1 MDVVVVGAG
10 MAGLGAALA
19 LCDAGH
25 RVTVLEASDRLGGR
39 VLTYRWRGLVAELG
53 GEWIDDGHGEIVAL
67 CGRFGLQLRSD
78 KSRQCSIFRGT
89 AVLDTMPEDDWALGM
104 AAAGLSEGAQGAIR
118 RLLGTIAAGAAALIR
133 PSAPA
138 DTVAADLDRHSVAS
152 WLAEAGAPA
161 EAAEWLAIGV
171 RSDFGVGP
179 EEISLLQ
186 LAQCWEEAPPRASSR
201 IIGGNDRLPEAMAS
215 ALRGEVR
222 LGSAVEA
229 IRASA
234 QGVEVLAGPRRIIA
248 DAVVVAVAAG
258 AAGAIR
264 YEPPLPGAQTAALAA
279 LGYGR
284 ITKRLLPCVARPW
297 SGERSSWWFTDL
309 PSQVLYEPSWGQPGQ
324 GGLLTAYTAGTTYP
338 DEGQALAD
346 LDAVFPGARTAW
358 AGQSV
363 AKCWGDDPCSG
374 GAYAAF
380 GPGYLTEHGA
390 VLGRAHGR
398 IAFAGEHLSLRNP
411 GYMEGAVRSGQD
423 AARYLLGKYDTP
435 LAR

>member
-1 MDVVVVGAG
+1 MDVVVVGG
-10 MAGLGAALA
+10 GLAGLGAALA

-25 RVTVLEASDRLGGR
+25 RVTVFEASNRLGGR

-53 GEWIDDGHGEIVAL
+53 GEWIDDRHGEIVAL
-67 CGRFGLQLRSD
+67 CERFGMQLQAD
-78 KSRQCSIFRGT
+78 ESRQCSIFRGT
-89 AVLDTMPEDDWALGM
+89 AILDTMPEDDWALGM
-104 AAAGLSEGAQGAIR
+104 AAAGLSEGAQEAIR
-118 RLLGTIAAGAAALIR
+118 RLLATIAAGAAALTS
-133 PSAPA
+133 PNAPA
-138 DTVAADLDRHSVAS
+138 DAVATDLDRHSVAS

-161 EAAEWLAIGV
+161 EAAEWLAVGV

-186 LAQCWEEAPPRASSR
+186 LALGREEAPPRASSR
-201 IIGGNDRLPEAMAS
+201 IIGGNDRLPEAMAG

-222 LGSAVEA
+222 LGTAVEA
-229 IRASA
+229 IRATG
-234 QGVEVLAGPRRIIA
+234 QGVEVLAGAQRLVA
-248 DAVVVAVAAG
+248 DAAVVAIAAG

-264 YEPPLPGAQTAALAA
+264 YEPPLPEAQMAALAA

-297 SGERSSWWFTDL
+297 AGERASWWFTDL
-309 PSQVLYEPSWGQPGQ
+309 PSQVLYEPSWGQAGQ
-324 GGLLTAYTAGTTYP
+324 GALLTAYTAGTTYP
-338 DEGQALAD
+338 EEGLALAD
-346 LDAVFPGARTAW
+346 LDAVFPGARAAW

-363 AKCWGDDPCSG
+363 AKCWGDDAYSG

-390 VLGRAHGR
+390 ALGRAHGR

-423 AARYLLGKYDTP
+423 AARYLLGRSGGTGE
-435 LAR
+435 A

>member
-25 RVTVLEASDRLGGR
+25 RVTVLEASNRLGGR
-39 VLTYRWRGLVAELG
+39 VLTHRWRGLVAELG
-53 GEWIDDGHGEIVAL
+53 GESIDDGHGAVIAL
-67 CGRFGLQLRSD
+67 CKRFGLQMRPD
-78 KSRQCSIFRGT
+78 ESRQCSIFRGM

-104 AAAGLSEGAQGAIR
+104 VAAGLTEAAQEAIR
-118 RLLGTIAAGAAALIR
+118 RLLGTIASGAKALAS
-133 PSAPA
+133 PGAMA
-138 DTVAADLDRHSVAS
+138 DATAADLDRYSVAS
-152 WLAEAGAPA
+152 WLAEAGAPT

-179 EEISLLQ
+179 GEISLLQ
-186 LAQCWEEAPPRASSR
+186 LALGREEAPPRASSR
-201 IIGGNDRLPEAMAS
+201 IIGGNDRLAEAMAG

-229 IRASA
+229 IHATGR
-234 QGVEVLAGPRRIIA
+234 GVEVLAGGQRLVA
-248 DAVVVAVAAG
+248 DAAVVAVAAG
-258 AAGAIR
+258 AALAIR

-279 LGYGR
+279 LGCGR

-297 SGERSSWWFTDL
+297 ASERSAWWFTDL
-309 PSQVLYEPSWGQPGQ
+309 PSQVLYEPSWGQSGQ
-324 GGLLTAYTAGTTYP
+324 GALLTAYTAGATYP
-338 DEGQALAD
+338 DEAQALAD
-346 LDAVFPGARTAW
+346 VDAVFPGARAAW

-363 AKCWGDDPCSG
+363 AKCWGDDPYSG

-380 GPGYLTEHGA
+380 GPGYLTAHGA
-390 VLGRAHGR
+390 ALGRPHGP

-411 GYMEGAVRSGQD
+411 GYMEGAARSGQD
-423 AARYLLGKYDTP
+423 AAAYLLG
-435 LAR
+435 R